1 MTMPSV
7 STTPAQ
13 HSLKSIVITQ
23 LIAFVGFVLVPALV
37 TMIAPVSW
45 VKFQRQGDRIS
56 VRAQTCLFFVVPFR
70 TVSVDPLIAVDE
82 RTLTGS
88 ITNER
93 RVGRQDIKRRADD
106 EGFLVMKGPEQSAE
120 VQVSPASLKSV
131 LEKANAFLKDPAATD
146 LKMFVVANWKFS
158 VGGGGFVSLLTLLYL
173 VGVTLAI
180 GKGILTFVRRVG
192 PS

>member
-1 MTMPSV
+1 MTFASA
-7 STTPAQ
+7 SSGQ
-13 HSLKSIVITQ
+13 NSLKGIIVTQ

-56 VRAQTCLFFVVPFR
+56 VRAETCLLFVVPFR

-106 EGFLVMKGPEQSAE
+106 EGFLVMKGLEQSAE

>member
-1 MTMPSV
+1 MPSV

-56 VRAQTCLFFVVPFR
+56 VRAETCLLFVVPFR

>member
-1 MTMPSV
+1 MPSV